1 MRKSPLIAAAV
12 VSASAACW
20 TLAQTDAT
28 PTTPPPGQMGQQGQM
43 EPSGQMGQPGQMAGT
58 PTTSASTRPAP
69 TTQETLA
76 RVSYGL
82 GFDLGRNM
90 KQGDVT
96 LDTTILTSGIQDA
109 LKGEKSKYSDEEM
122 KEAFGAFQASLMEKE
137 QAKTQ
142 AAAAKAETEG
152 KAFLAAN
159 KDKPGVKTT
168 ASGLQYEI
176 TTEGTGPMPK
186 ATDNVKVHYT
196 GTLIDGTKF
205 DSSRDRGEPA
215 TFRLDEVIKGWTEGL
230 QLLKVGSKAKLYI
243 PPELAYGNRGAPP
256 VIPPN
261 ATLTF
266 DVELLSIEPPA
277 TQPAM
282 GAGGANQMP

>member
-12 VSASAACW
+12 VAVSAAACW
-20 TLAQTDAT
+20 TLAQTDMT
-28 PTTPPPGQMGQQGQM
+28 MPPGQSDMA
-43 EPSGQMGQPGQMAGT
+43 QPGMARPGQLGG
-58 PTTSASTRPAP
+58 PTTSASTKPAP
-69 TTQETLA
+69 TTQETLEK
-76 RVSYGL
+76 VSYGL

-90 KQGDVT
+90 KQGDVA
-96 LDTTILTSGIQDA
+96 LDINILTGGIQDA

-122 KEAFGAFQASLMEKE
+122 KEAFAAFQATLMEKE

-142 AAAAKAETEG
+142 AAAAKADAEG
-152 KAFLAAN
+152 KAFLAKN
-159 KDKPGVKTT
+159 KDQQGVKTT

-176 TTEGTGPMPK
+176 TQEGTGPMPK
-186 ATDNVKVHYT
+186 ATDTVKVQYT
-196 GTLIDGTKF
+196 GTLLDGTKF

-230 QLLKVGSKAKLYI
+230 QLLKVGSKAKFFV
-243 PPELAYGNRGAPP
+243 PPDLAYGNRGAPP

-261 ATLTF
+261 ATLIF
-266 DVELLSIEPPA
+266 DVELISIEPPS

-282 GAGGANQMP
+282 GAAPQMP